1 MKKKLKLKRKTEIE
15 RELHGAVKRI
25 LTQVEVSVL
34 DWLLV
39 VVDLVGAEVTWLH
52 LGIVVRVQYLS
63 WVVVGHLQ
71 MVWFCLKRN

>member
-1 MKKKLKLKRKTEIE
+1 MKGKIEIE

-52 LGIVVRVQYLS
+52 LGIVVRVQYLI

-71 MVWFCLKRN
+71 MDWFCLKRN